1 MNHEELIPLLGKNLV
16 EQLQGTEDK
25 QSEKPTEESPTI
37 GAKVTVP
44 SGVRKLGRSR
54 SWMLTIPAKVDDP
67 AIPVEVREGV
77 KPMKEGA
84 RYFSREDLMRNLQG
98 KYSVGRFQL
107 EKGSEN
113 GYLHWQGYIYHDAAV
128 HGSAVWKRVPGA
140 HLDKTRNVDAAREYA
155 RKTETAVVGVEP
167 VEWGDDSK
175 LAQRAKSAGRRRDV
189 DVLHEAIWEKGLS
202 EREIIERHPEALK
215 ALSSIRTEIRYRD
228 AKKAQVLRHVEVIWL
243 WGESRSGKSSFAY
256 EGWPRE
262 EVYWV
267 GSYRNPWDDY
277 ASQPVIVLDDFSGR
291 IDWEDFLH
299 LADSY
304 PMRLP
309 ARYSDTWALHTT
321 LVVISN
327 DPPWLFYRGQ
337 SLDTRLSLV
346 RRVTSCLQFSRL
358 TSPQAWDQKDLEKM
372 LARHHGPVKA

>member
-1 MNHEELIPLLGKNLV
+1 MNYEEVIALLGEDVVRK
-16 EQLQGTEDK
+16 LQGAEHDQPEKIAED
-25 QSEKPTEESPTI
+25 SAPTMD
-37 GAKVTVP
+37 AKVTVP
-44 SGVRKLGRSR
+44 AGVRKMGRSR

-67 AIPVEVREGV
+67 EIPVEVREGA
-77 KPMKEGA
+77 KPMKEEA
-84 RYFSREDLMRNLQG
+84 RYFSREDLVRNLQG

-128 HGSAVWKRVPGA
+128 HGSAVWKRIPGA

-155 RKTETAVVGVEP
+155 RKTKTAVVGVEP

-175 LAQRAKSAGRRRDV
+175 LAQRAKNFARRRGV
-189 DVLHEAIWEKGLS
+189 DLLHEAIWEKELS
-202 EREIIERHPEALK
+202 EREIIERYPEALK
-215 ALSSIRTEIRYRD
+215 ALSGIRTEIRIRD
-228 AKKAQVLRHVEVIWL
+228 AEEAQKLRDVEVIWL
-243 WGESRSGKSSFAY
+243 WGESRAGKSSFAY
-256 EGWPRE
+256 EAWPRN

-299 LADSY
+299 LADRY

-309 ARYSDTWALHTT
+309 ARYSDTWALHKT

-337 SLDTRLSLV
+337 SLETRLSLV
-346 RRVTSCLQFSRL
+346 RRITSCLQFSRS
-358 TSPQAWDQKDLEKM
+358 TGPQAWGQKDLETM
-372 LARHHGPVKA
+372 LVKSHAS

>member
-1 MNHEELIPLLGKNLV
+1 MNYEEVIALLGVDVVRK
-16 EQLQGTEDK
+16 LQGAEHDQPEKTAED
-25 QSEKPTEESPTI
+25 SAPTMD
-37 GAKVTVP
+37 AKVTVP
-44 SGVRKLGRSR
+44 AGVRKMGRSR

-67 AIPVEVREGV
+67 EIPVEVREGA
-77 KPMKEGA
+77 KPMKEEA
-84 RYFSREDLMRNLQG
+84 RYFSREDLVRNLQG

-128 HGSAVWKRVPGA
+128 HGSAVWKRIPGA

-155 RKTETAVVGVEP
+155 RKTKTAVVGVEP

-175 LAQRAKSAGRRRDV
+175 LAQRAKHFARRRGV
-189 DVLHEAIWEKGLS
+189 DLLHEAIWEKELS
-202 EREIIERHPEALK
+202 EREIIERYPEALK
-215 ALSSIRTEIRYRD
+215 ALSGIRTEIRIRD
-228 AKKAQVLRHVEVIWL
+228 AEEAQKLRDVEVIWL
-243 WGESRSGKSSFAY
+243 WGESRAGKSSFAY
-256 EGWPRE
+256 EAWPRN

-299 LADSY
+299 LADRY

-309 ARYSDTWALHTT
+309 ARYSDTWALHKT

-337 SLDTRLSLV
+337 SLETRLSLV
-346 RRVTSCLQFSRL
+346 RRITSCLQFSRS
-358 TSPQAWDQKDLEKM
+358 TGPQAWGQKDLETM
-372 LARHHGPVKA
+372 LVKSHAS